1 MLLKEEIKVLEEQ
14 KINLKNNYNV
24 AMFMLVA

>member
-1 MLLKEEIKVLEEQ
+1 MLLKEEIKVLEEE
-14 KINLKNNYNV
+14 KINLKKNYNV

>member
-1 MLLKEEIKVLEEQ
+1 MLLKEEIKVLEE
-14 KINLKNNYNV
+14 KINLKKNYNV